1 MTINIADNLK
11 RLRKQ
16 REITQEDLANFI
28 GVSFQAVSKWERGE
42 GYPDI
47 TILPVIANFF
57 EVTLDEL
64 VGMGEIRNSARLDD
78 VFIKLK
84 ENASEGKIDEN
95 VLLLREEIKHFPNN
109 YKLLLELAHYLTYNG
124 VDDDIK
130 KKNNIE
136 SMQICRRILE
146 FCTDSNIRVTAQKLI
161 CYNYFWNEDNEN
173 AAKEAQSLPGFWDCK
188 EATISTFLNGNE
200 LVHTAQD
207 SIAQFADAIRLQLRD
222 LADANYTKGL
232 HWTNSERIAI
242 LDKGNKILEIIYEN
256 GDYHFYNVY
265 LSTTYRVM
273 AALSLLD
280 KNTEQTLKYLEKA
293 VDHAVAFDTLPP
305 QIKHTSLLVNTLE
318 HNVINT
324 SKNYSHSWSKE
335 TLDKLEQERYNVIRS
350 DERFIKLVEKLK
362 EHA

>member
-1 MTINIADNLK
+1 MNINIADNLK

-47 TILPVIANFF
+47 TILPVLANFF
-57 EVTLDEL
+57 DVTLDEL
-64 VGMGEIRNSARLDD
+64 VGMDEIKNSKRLEG

-84 ENASEGKIDEN
+84 ENASVGKTEEN
-95 VLLLREEIKHFPNN
+95 IRLVREEIKHFPNN
-109 YKLLLELAHYLTYNG
+109 YKLLLELAHFLTYNG
-124 VDDDIK
+124 VDDNIK

-146 FCTDSNIRVTAQKLI
+146 FCTDSNIRVTAQKYI

-173 AAKEAQSLPGFWDCK
+173 AAKEAQNLPTFWDSK
-188 EATISTFLNGNE
+188 EATISTFLNGDE
-200 LVHTAQD
+200 LVKTTQD
-207 SIAQFADAIRLQLRD
+207 TIAQFVGAITLELRD
-222 LADANYTKGL
+222 LADANYTRGL
-232 HWTNSERIAI
+232 QWTNSERIAI
-242 LDKGNKILEIIYEN
+242 LDKSNKLLELIYDN
-256 GDYHFYNVY
+256 GDYHFHNVY

-280 KNTEQTLKYLEKA
+280 NDKEQTLMYLEKA

-305 QIKHTSLLVNTLE
+305 KIKHTSLLVNTLE
-318 HNVINT
+318 HDVVNT
-324 SKNYSHSWSKE
+324 SKNYSQTWCKV
-335 TLDKLEQERYNVIRS
+335 TLDKLEQERYDVIRS
-350 DERFIKLVEKLK
+350 DERFIRLVEKLNK
-362 EHA
+362 HV